1 MLFGLV
7 DFVLIALSPEFM
19 HPANRLGSLSQP
31 AVVHVLR
38 AANGLRVLRT
48 CRLFKGLRGLLKAC
62 EAFVVSLAW
71 APRRKGVFIDIIDVV
86 NTFWLILDLRRWS
99 CWWSSCPQPRL

>member
-1 MLFGLV
+1 MLFGLA
-7 DFVLIALSPEFM
+7 DFVFILLGPVVIGRIFGSSEA
-19 HPANRLGSLSQP
+19 PAF
-31 AVVHVLR
+31 VHMMR
-38 AANGLRVLRT
+38 AANSLRILRT